1 MIGLVEQ
8 LSGDMSQPK
17 AAEENPELTKQR
29 IVDGFNKL
37 RKEQRYYS
45 VKIQEFEADI
55 KEHK

>member
-1 MIGLVEQ
+1 
-8 LSGDMSQPK
+8 MSQAK
-17 AAEENPELTKQR
+17 ADESPELTKQR